1 MIKRPDY
8 RALQA
13 LDTVIRER
21 GFERAAQKLCI
32 TQSAVSQRIKQL
44 ENLFGQPLLVRTIPP
59 QPTEQG
65 QKLLALL
72 HQVELLEEQWLGD
85 ESNGTTPLLLSVAVN
100 ADSLATW
107 FLPALNPVLHDSP
120 IRLNIQVEDET
131 RTQELLRRGE
141 VVGAISIQPEPL
153 PGCLVDKLGALDY
166 LFVSSPTFAERYFP
180 TGVTKA
186 SLLRA
191 PAVAFDHLDD
201 MHQAFVQQ
209 NFNLSPGS
217 VPCHIVNSSE
227 AFVQLAKQG
236 STCCMIPHL
245 QIINELN
252 SGELVDLTPGLCQRR
267 MLYWH
272 RFSPES
278 RTMRKVTDALVK
290 TGRQILKQAD
300 NDNVA
305 NNN

>member
-1 MIKRPDY
+1 MKRPDY
-8 RALQA
+8 RTLQA
-13 LDTVIRER
+13 LDAVIRER

-59 QPTEQG
+59 RPTEQG
-65 QKLLALL
+65 QKLLALW

-85 ESNGTTPLLLSVAVN
+85 EYGTDTPLLLSLAVN

-107 FLPALNPVLHDSP
+107 LLPALHPVLADLP

-131 RTQELLRRGE
+131 RTQEQLRRGE
-141 VVGAISIQPEPL
+141 VVGAVSIQPQPL
-153 PGCLVDKLGALDY
+153 PSCLVDTLGALDY
-166 LFVSSPTFAERYFP
+166 LFVASPEFATRYFP
-180 TGVTKA
+180 NGVTRSA
-186 SLLRA
+186 LLKA

-201 MHQAFVQQ
+201 MHQAFLQQ
-209 NFNLSPGS
+209 NFDLSPGS

-245 QIINELN
+245 QIDKELEN
-252 SGELVDLTPGLCQRR
+252 GELIDLTPGLCQRR

-272 RFSPES
+272 RFTPES
-278 RTMRKVTDALVK
+278 RTMKKVTDALLK
-290 TGRQILKQAD
+290 LGRQMLRQD
-300 NDNVA
+300 DTD
-305 NNN
+305 

>member
-1 MIKRPDY
+1 MLFRS
-8 RALQA
+8 
-13 LDTVIRER
+13 R

-44 ENLFGQPLLVRTIPP
+44 ENLFGQPLLVRTVPP

-72 HQVELLEEQWLGD
+72 HQVEMLEEQWLGD
-85 ESNGTTPLLLSVAVN
+85 ENSGSTPLLLSLAVN

-107 FLPALNPVLHDSP
+107 LLPALHPVLTQLP

-131 RTQELLRRGE
+131 RTQERLRRGE
-141 VVGAISIQPEPL
+141 VVGAISIQPQAL
-153 PGCLVDKLGALDY
+153 PSCLVDQLGALDY
-166 LFVSSPTFAERYFP
+166 LFVASPDFAQRYFAN
-180 TGVTKA
+180 GVTKS
-186 SLLRA
+186 SLLKA

-201 MHQAFVQQ
+201 MHQAFLQQ
-209 NFNLSPGS
+209 NFGLSPGS

-245 QIINELN
+245 QIADELK
-252 SGELVDLTPGLCQRR
+252 SGELIDLTPGLCQRR

-272 RFSPES
+272 RFAPES
-278 RTMRKVTDALVK
+278 RTMRKVTDALLDY
-290 TGRQILKQAD
+290 GRKVLKQD
-300 NDNVA
+300 EE
-305 NNN
+305 